1 MQVKTSDGWHEL
13 EVRVRPLQM
22 SGQLALDVIWNEMS
36 PAFREVMN
44 ASQERRQVRFRA
56 SELGPTHSFWVMFN
70 RIRDVRTGFP
80 DTSRML
86 LTEIGWRGR

>member
-13 EVRVRPLQM
+13 DVRAKPLQL
-22 SGQLALDVIWNEMS
+22 SGQVALDVIWDETS

-44 ASQERRQVRFRA
+44 ASQERKQVRVRA
-56 SELGPTHSFWVMFN
+56 SELESVHSFWVMFN
-70 RIRDVRTGFP
+70 RVRDVRTDFP

>member
-1 MQVKTSDGWHEL
+1 MQVRTSDGWHEL
-13 EVRVRPLQM
+13 EVKARPLQL
-22 SGQLALDVIWNEMS
+22 SGQLALDVIWDETS

-56 SELGPTHSFWVMFN
+56 SEQEPAHPFWVMFN
-70 RIRDVRTGFP
+70 RVRDVRTGVP

-86 LTEIGWRGR
+86 LTETGWHGR